1 MNRRVFVLAA
11 TALAC
16 QAASAQS
23 SVTLYGLI
31 STGIVYANNQKGAD
45 KQGHSTWQFASGP
58 MQTPRWGMKGVEDL
72 GGGVKAIFTLENG
85 YNVGNGTLSQGGRE
99 FGRQAFVGLSSDTFG
114 AVTFGRQYDEAVT
127 LCVFSSA
134 CQFAAYGAHIGDS
147 DNVFDTFRINNAVQ
161 YKSIDYRGFQFE
173 GLYGFSNKAGGFSDN
188 NAYSAGAQYRNGPL
202 SLGAAYLQVNNP
214 NDVNNPNGAV
224 VGDYGFSSPFIT
236 NPATSSGVSKQRMVW
251 RWRRLRIGHGEPF
264 AALYQCALRLS
275 RQLAADFAELR
286 GFAHRLRSPGPD
298 ARCRV
303 YLHHGAISSA
313 GDESEVA
320 SGECGCRLLPQQENR
335 FVPRRH
341 LPEGRWRCAVRADLY
356 AFAFDHEDAGFGG
369 DRPAPQVVIV
379 ILCSV

>member
-236 NPATSSGVSKQRMVW
+236 NPATSSGVSKQRMVGGGGAYVLGTASLSLLYTNA
-251 RWRRLRIGHGEPF
+251 RFDYLDNSRLTLQNFEASLTDYVRPDLMLGVAYIFTTGQYRPQETSPKWHQVNAGADYF
-264 AALYQCALRLS
+264 LSKRTDLFLVGIYQKA
-275 RQLAADFAELR
+275 
-286 GFAHRLRSPGPD
+286 
-298 ARCRV
+298 
-303 YLHHGAISSA
+303 A
-313 GDESEVA
+313 GDAQYAQIYTLSPSTTKTQVSA
-320 SGECGCRLLPQQENR
+320 VIGL
-335 FVPRRH
+335 RH
-341 LPEGRWRCAVRADLY
+341 KW
-356 AFAFDHEDAGFGG
+356 
-369 DRPAPQVVIV
+369 
-379 ILCSV
+379 

>member
-214 NDVNNPNGAV
+214 NDLNNPNGAV

-236 NPATSSGVSKQRMVW
+236 NPATSSGVSKQRMYGGGGAYVFGTASLSLLYTNA
-251 RWRRLRIGHGEPF
+251 RFDYLDNSRLTLQNFEASLTDYVRPDLMLGVAYIFTTGQYRPQETSPKWHQVNAGADYF
-264 AALYQCALRLS
+264 LSKRTDLFLVGIYQKA
-275 RQLAADFAELR
+275 
-286 GFAHRLRSPGPD
+286 
-298 ARCRV
+298 
-303 YLHHGAISSA
+303 A
-313 GDESEVA
+313 GDAQYAQIYTLSPSTTKTQVSA
-320 SGECGCRLLPQQENR
+320 VIGL
-335 FVPRRH
+335 RH
-341 LPEGRWRCAVRADLY
+341 KW
-356 AFAFDHEDAGFGG
+356 
-369 DRPAPQVVIV
+369 
-379 ILCSV
+379 

>member
-99 FGRQAFVGLSSDTFG
+99 FGRQAFVGLSSDRFG

-236 NPATSSGVSKQRMVW
+236 NPATSSGVSKQRMYGGGGAYVLGTASLSLLYTNA
-251 RWRRLRIGHGEPF
+251 RFDYLDNSRLTLQNFEASLTDYVRPDLMLGVAYIFTTGQYRPQETSPKWHQVNAGADYF
-264 AALYQCALRLS
+264 LSKRTDLFLVGIYQKA
-275 RQLAADFAELR
+275 
-286 GFAHRLRSPGPD
+286 
-298 ARCRV
+298 
-303 YLHHGAISSA
+303 A
-313 GDESEVA
+313 GDAQYAQIYTLSPSTTKTQVSA
-320 SGECGCRLLPQQENR
+320 VIGL
-335 FVPRRH
+335 RH
-341 LPEGRWRCAVRADLY
+341 KW
-356 AFAFDHEDAGFGG
+356 
-369 DRPAPQVVIV
+369 
-379 ILCSV
+379 

>member
-236 NPATSSGVSKQRMVW
+236 NPATSSGVSKQRMYGGGGAYVLGTASLSLLYTNA
-251 RWRRLRIGHGEPF
+251 RFDYLDNSRLTLQNFEASLTDYVRPDLMLGVAYIFTTGQYRPQETSPKWHQVNAGADYF
-264 AALYQCALRLS
+264 LSKRTDLFLVGIYQKA
-275 RQLAADFAELR
+275 
-286 GFAHRLRSPGPD
+286 
-298 ARCRV
+298 
-303 YLHHGAISSA
+303 A
-313 GDESEVA
+313 GDAQYAQIYTLSPSTTKTQVSA
-320 SGECGCRLLPQQENR
+320 VIGL
-335 FVPRRH
+335 RH
-341 LPEGRWRCAVRADLY
+341 KW
-356 AFAFDHEDAGFGG
+356 
-369 DRPAPQVVIV
+369 
-379 ILCSV
+379 

>member
-214 NDVNNPNGAV
+214 NDLNNPNGAV

-236 NPATSSGVSKQRMVW
+236 NPATSSGVSKQRMVGGGGAYVLGTASLSLLYTNA
-251 RWRRLRIGHGEPF
+251 RFDYLDNSRLTLQNFEASLTDYVRPDLMLGVAYIFTTGQYRPQETSPKWHQVNAGADYF
-264 AALYQCALRLS
+264 LSKRTDLFLVGIYQKA
-275 RQLAADFAELR
+275 
-286 GFAHRLRSPGPD
+286 
-298 ARCRV
+298 
-303 YLHHGAISSA
+303 A
-313 GDESEVA
+313 GDAQYAQIYTLSPSTTKTQVSA
-320 SGECGCRLLPQQENR
+320 VIGL
-335 FVPRRH
+335 RH
-341 LPEGRWRCAVRADLY
+341 KW
-356 AFAFDHEDAGFGG
+356 
-369 DRPAPQVVIV
+369 
-379 ILCSV
+379 